1 MVGAFGSGL
10 GLARVA
16 CCSRTCDGAFLKALT
31 RHPHSRYRPRIR
43 AQAEDA
49 VTVAK
54 SERDTALVAAAQQLS
69 SVRAEAAA
77 AQQTAAKTVA
87 ELQEERQAR
96 QQAEG
101 NLAQLRCARVSVEV
115 QRQLAGAVHQGG
127 WQWAGAVEAT
137 AVQCGRW

>member
-1 MVGAFGSGL
+1 MTA
-10 GLARVA
+10 
-16 CCSRTCDGAFLKALT
+16 
-31 RHPHSRYRPRIR
+31 
-43 AQAEDA
+43 
-49 VTVAK
+49 AK

-101 NLAQLRCARVSVEV
+101 NLAQLRCAPVSVEV
-115 QRQLAGAVHQGG
+115 RGALRGAVSKCIAQGLTTG
-127 WQWAGAVEAT
+127 TVEAT
-137 AVQCGRW
+137 AMHGTHWY